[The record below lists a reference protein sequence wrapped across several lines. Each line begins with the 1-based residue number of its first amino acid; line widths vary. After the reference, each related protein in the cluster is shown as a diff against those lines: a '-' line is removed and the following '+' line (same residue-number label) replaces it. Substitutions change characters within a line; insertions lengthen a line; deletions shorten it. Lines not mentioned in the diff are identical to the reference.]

1 MVGSFCSTSITR
13 HVTIVTNPVSEE
25 RTGKCLQQVEHMHS
39 HDQLLFSSHDELSF
53 FTIFIAMEQM
63 HSHDQLLF
71 SSHDELSFFT
81 IFIAMEHMH
90 SHDQLLFSSH
100 DELSF
105 FTIFIANSLGQ

>member
-13 HVTIVTNPVSEE
+13 RVTIVTNPVSEE

-39 HDQLLFSSHDELSF
+39 HDQLLFSSHDEVSF

-81 IFIAMEHMH
+81 IV
-90 SHDQLLFSSH
+90 
-100 DELSF
+100 
-105 FTIFIANSLGQ
+105 IANSLGQ

>member
-1 MVGSFCSTSITR
+1 
-13 HVTIVTNPVSEE
+13 
-25 RTGKCLQQVEHMHS
+25 
-39 HDQLLFSSHDELSF
+39 
-53 FTIFIAMEQM
+53 M

-105 FTIFIANSLGQ
+105 FTIFIAMEHMHSRLSLLPLEHMHMMSYRSLPIFIAMEHA